1 MNRLEGALARE
12 LVADPSDPRLDFG
25 AITTTFGAGRLARL
39 RLAGRRGVSGPD
51 KYKVL
56 EHRRRQA
63 QIRARRL
70 LGL

>member
-1 MNRLEGALARE
+1 MARINGSLARK
-12 LVADPSDPRLDFG
+12 LDFG
-25 AITTTFGAGRLARL
+25 ELTVPSTTTLGSVRL
-39 RLAGRRGVSGPD
+39 RLLEPSRPLQGPD

-70 LGL
+70 LEIV